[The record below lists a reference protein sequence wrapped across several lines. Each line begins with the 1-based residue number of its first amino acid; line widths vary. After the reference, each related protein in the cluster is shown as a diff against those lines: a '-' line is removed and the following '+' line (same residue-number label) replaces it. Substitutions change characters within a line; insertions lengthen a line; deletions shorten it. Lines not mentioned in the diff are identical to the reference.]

1 MHTPFPRMSSSTPE
15 PRPALVLIA
24 DDQEWMSR
32 SIESILQPN
41 GFAVLRAF
49 TGRQCLALAERA
61 EPDAVILNLH
71 LPDMDG
77 LDVLRALRSV
87 PNGDRMPRLAFS
99 WDVAGRA
106 ERLRALE
113 AGAWAVYTQPLDAD
127 LFISQL
133 RTFVA
138 AHRSVDTATDFGLLD
153 PASGLYNARGLA
165 RRAREVGAEAQRRR
179 EPLTCV
185 AFAPEV
191 SGIESRLVEEVLERT
206 VQRLVEI
213 VSRAGRVSDVI
224 GRLGRTEF
232 AAVLPS
238 TEAEGAVR
246 LIERLQEALAHE
258 ELGALARPSAGIAAP
273 RLRAGYASV
282 ADFSDAASDPVEL
295 LLRAAAAMR
304 HARTSGP
311 GQAIRSYDD
320 LPTAFP
326 H

>member
-1 MHTPFPRMSSSTPE
+1 MSLPSPE

-32 SIESILQPN
+32 SIESILEPN

-77 LDVLRALRSV
+77 FDVLRALKSV
-87 PNGDRMPRLAFS
+87 ANADRMPRLAFS

-127 LFISQL
+127 LFLNQL

-153 PASGLYNARGLA
+153 PESGLYNARGLA

-206 VQRLVEI
+206 VERLVEI
-213 VSRAGRVSDVI
+213 VSRAGRVSDAI

-246 LIERLQEALAHE
+246 LIERLQEALARE
-258 ELGALARPSAGIAAP
+258 DGGIARLSSVPSP

>member
-1 MHTPFPRMSSSTPE
+1 
-15 PRPALVLIA
+15 
-24 DDQEWMSR
+24 MSR

-61 EPDAVILNLH
+61 SPDAVILNLH

-113 AGAWAVYTQPLDAD
+113 AGAWSVYTQPLDAD
-127 LFISQL
+127 LFINQL

-138 AHRSVDTATDFGLLD
+138 AHRSVDMATDFGLLD

-191 SGIESRLVEEVLERT
+191 SGIEGRLVEEVLERT
-206 VQRLVEI
+206 VERLMTI
-213 VSRAGRVSDVI
+213 VTRTGRVSDVI
-224 GRLGRTEF
+224 GRLGRSEF

-246 LIERLQEALAHE
+246 MIERLQEALATDE
-258 ELGALARPSAGIAAP
+258 SGVARLNTTPSP

-304 HARTSGP
+304 HARTSGA

-320 LPTAFP
+320 IPTAFP

>member
-1 MHTPFPRMSSSTPE
+1 MHPPFPPMPLSSPE

-32 SIESILQPN
+32 SIESILQPA

-77 LDVLRALRSV
+77 FDVLRALRNV
-87 PNGDRMPRLAFS
+87 PNADRMPRLAFS

-127 LFISQL
+127 LFINQL

-138 AHRSVDTATDFGLLD
+138 AHRSVDTATDLGLLD
-153 PASGLYNARGLA
+153 PESGLYNARGLA
-165 RRAREVGAEAQRRR
+165 RRAREVGAEAQRRH

-191 SGIESRLVEEVLERT
+191 SGVESRLVEEVLERT
-206 VQRLVEI
+206 VERLVEI
-213 VSRAGRVSDVI
+213 VTRTGRVSDAI

-232 AAVLPS
+232 AAVLPF

-246 LIERLQEALAHE
+246 MIERLQEALAHE
-258 ELGALARPSAGIAAP
+258 EGGAARLGTEPSP

>member
-1 MHTPFPRMSSSTPE
+1 
-15 PRPALVLIA
+15 
-24 DDQEWMSR
+24 MSR
-32 SIESILQPN
+32 SIESILQPA

-77 LDVLRALRSV
+77 FDVLRALKSV
-87 PNGDRMPRLAFS
+87 PNADRMPRLAFS

-113 AGAWAVYTQPLDAD
+113 SGAWAVYTQPLDAD
-127 LFISQL
+127 LFINQL

-153 PASGLYNARGLA
+153 PESGLYNARGLA

-206 VQRLVEI
+206 VERLVEI
-213 VSRAGRVSDVI
+213 VTRAGRVSDAI

-238 TEAEGAVR
+238 TQAEGAVR
-246 LIERLQEALAHE
+246 LIERLQEALARE
-258 ELGALARPSAGIAAP
+258 DGGVARLNATPSP

>member
-1 MHTPFPRMSSSTPE
+1 
-15 PRPALVLIA
+15 
-24 DDQEWMSR
+24 
-32 SIESILQPN
+32 
-41 GFAVLRAF
+41 
-49 TGRQCLALAERA
+49 
-61 EPDAVILNLH
+61 
-71 LPDMDG
+71 
-77 LDVLRALRSV
+77 V
-87 PNGDRMPRLAFS
+87 PNADRMPRLAFS

-127 LFISQL
+127 LFLSQL

-138 AHRSVDTATDFGLLD
+138 AHRSVDTATDYGLLD
-153 PASGLYNARGLA
+153 PESGLYNARGLA

-191 SGIESRLVEEVLERT
+191 SGVESRLVEEVLQRT
-206 VQRLVEI
+206 VDRLVEI
-213 VSRAGRVSDVI
+213 VGRAGRLSDAI

-246 LIERLQEALAHE
+246 MIERLQEALAHE
-258 ELGALARPSAGIAAP
+258 DGGVARLTTVPAP